1 MVALRDKLTAE
12 SVAWVC
18 IAVSSSLTVKL
29 MLDLMDVTVSQ
40 RYGEQGTILQANELE
55 AAMGVM
61 CGQPDNNS
69 HRVRRLSNRF
79 GP

>member
-61 CGQPDNNS
+61 CGTTREESQDLAGS
-69 HRVRRLSNRF
+69 AEAR
-79 GP
+79 G